1 MKIKKD
7 FTKTGIEPA
16 HQIIFSSSSKRILNL
31 NRQACWSQILF
42 VNGETAMLSE
52 LEGPEGAPQAH
63 AAVVYDAADAGV
75 QGVDIEAELTSEEPV
90 PQCRGNDV
98 RHCQEPIIV
107 S

>member
-52 LEGPEGAPQAH
+52 LEGPDGQQGLQSAC
-63 AAVVYDAADAGV
+63 AVQVFRSG
-75 QGVDIEAELTSEEPV
+75 
-90 PQCRGNDV
+90 
-98 RHCQEPIIV
+98 
-107 S
+107 